1 MILCDMQYKNDK
13 TQALSFFLHFMVT
26 IYFMAS

>member
-1 MILCDMQYKNDK
+1 MQYKNDM

-26 IYFMAS
+26 IYFMAR